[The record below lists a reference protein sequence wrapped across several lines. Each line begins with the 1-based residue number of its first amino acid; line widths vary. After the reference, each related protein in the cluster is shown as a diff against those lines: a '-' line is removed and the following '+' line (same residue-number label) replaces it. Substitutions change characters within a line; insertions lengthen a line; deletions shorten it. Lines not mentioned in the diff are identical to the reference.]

1 MCIYQSFTR
10 HQAYTVE
17 ISRERISHWGR
28 VTHICVSKLTII
40 GWDNGLSP
48 GRRQAIIWTNDG
60 ILLIWSFGTIFS
72 DILIEIHLFSFKK
85 IHLNMSSAKCR
96 PFCLGLNVIY
106 HKHTHSLVLCGCD
119 ISSGFRWSIW
129 PHSSWFLHR
138 CLGNIVFRRNQI
150 TAIKGKQHEKWFRIT
165 SLSRSL
171 HLEPI
176 RIMCQTKLMAGT
188 CLYMRFLWKE

>member
-1 MCIYQSFTR
+1 MCIYPSFTR

-17 ISRERISHWGR
+17 ISRERIPHWGR

-48 GRRQAIIWTNDG
+48 GRRKAIIWTNDG

-106 HKHTHSLVLCGCD
+106 HKHTHSFVLCGYD

-129 PHSSWFLHR
+129 PILHGFFTGAWVISYSDGIK
-138 CLGNIVFRRNQI
+138 LLQSKVNNTRN
-150 TAIKGKQHEKWFRIT
+150 GSE
-165 SLSRSL
+165 
-171 HLEPI
+171 
-176 RIMCQTKLMAGT
+176 
-188 CLYMRFLWKE
+188 